1 MILLFLTIAPSFFI
15 IFYLINSDRFP
26 EPKEKIIKSFLW
38 GIAIIFPAAIANNL
52 LINNWNALNISHSIS
67 HSFLSAAPV
76 EEGLKFLI
84 LTSVIAKFKD
94 YDDAVD
100 GIVYC
105 VCLSQGFAALENI
118 YYVFS
123 LYGASYEIALLRAF
137 SAVPA
142 HAMFGAI
149 MGIFYSSH
157 LLAKNKEDKRMFLI
171 LSILVPFLLH
181 GFYNYFMYSM
191 PILGFVLVIVG
202 IYFSYTFF
210 VKWNG
215 KKRFKI

>member
-1 MILLFLTIAPSFFI
+1 MILLFLTIAPSVFI
-15 IFYLINSDRFP
+15 ILYLIKSDRFP
-26 EPKEKIIKSFLW
+26 EPKETIIKSFLW
-38 GIAIIFPAAIANNL
+38 GIAIIFPAAIANDL
-52 LINNWNALNISHSIS
+52 LINNWNALNINKSIS

-105 VCLSQGFAALENI
+105 VWLSQGFADLENI

-123 LYGASYEIALLRAF
+123 LYGASYEVAFLRAF

-157 LLAKNKEDKRMFLI
+157 LMAKKKEDKKMFLI

-181 GFYNYFMYSM
+181 GFYNYFMFSA
-191 PILGFVLVIVG
+191 PILGFVSVLVG

>member
-1 MILLFLTIAPSFFI
+1 M
-15 IFYLINSDRFP
+15 
-26 EPKEKIIKSFLW
+26 
-38 GIAIIFPAAIANNL
+38 
-52 LINNWNALNISHSIS
+52 
-67 HSFLSAAPV
+67 

-84 LTSVIAKFKD
+84 VTSVIAKFKD

-149 MGIFYSSH
+149 LEFFIHLIFWQ
-157 LLAKNKEDKRMFLI
+157 KERETKRCF
-171 LSILVPFLLH
+171 
-181 GFYNYFMYSM
+181 
-191 PILGFVLVIVG
+191 
-202 IYFSYTFF
+202 
-210 VKWNG
+210 
-215 KKRFKI
+215 

>member
-1 MILLFLTIAPSFFI
+1 LILFLITIAPSFFI
-15 IFYLINSDRFP
+15 VFYLINSDRFP
-26 EPKEKIIKSFLW
+26 EPKEQIIKTFLW
-38 GIAIIFPAAIANNL
+38 GIAIIFPAAIANDL
-52 LINNWNALNISHSIS
+52 LITNWNALNIKTSIS

-84 LTSVIAKFKD
+84 LTSIIAKFRD

-123 LYGASYEIALLRAF
+123 LYGASFEVAFLRAF

-149 MGIFYSSH
+149 MGIFYSQH
-157 LLAKNKEDKRMFLI
+157 LLAKKKDDKKMFLI
-171 LSILVPFLLH
+171 LSFLIPFLLH
-181 GFYNYFMYSM
+181 GFYNYFMHSI
-191 PILGFVLVIVG
+191 PLLGFTLVFVG
-202 IYFSYTFF
+202 IYFSYTVF